1 MVFGQTR
8 VRALAAG
15 IEGIDHVTGLR
26 KSAMGRFKV
35 VMATSVAMEK
45 DDRLAGTFGS
55 IEKGRAVHIDGIG
68 IAFVSHCI
76 TGGHNQGCQ
85 NRQKINR
92 SHTSNFAKVKKNY
105 PMIFYQ

>member
-1 MVFGQTR
+1 MVFGQAG

-45 DDRLAGTFGS
+45 DDRLAGTFRS
-55 IEKGRAVHIDGIG
+55 IEKAHAVHFDGVCV
-68 IAFVSHCI
+68 AFVSCCI
-76 TGGHNQGCQ
+76 TGCQ
-85 NRQKINR
+85 SKDYQKGKKMVDF
-92 SHTSNFAKVKKNY
+92 HMSNFYKVKK
-105 PMIFYQ
+105 